1 MSTFRAL
8 GVLTNHSNKLESE
21 LMINRNRLWYRR
33 PADAWDQAL
42 PLGNGRLGA
51 MVFGSIADEH
61 YQLNEESLWAG
72 EPLDVY
78 PDGFAEHLKIVQRL
92 VLDGRIGEARE
103 YGLKHLTASPTGFR
117 SYQPLGD
124 LRLAFDHGAQA
135 DHYTRELDLQ
145 TGVALVHYTVASTT
159 FTRESLISAVDDVLA
174 VRISA
179 NVAGSISATVFF
191 ERERDVK
198 IAALEP
204 SRIEVDGQII
214 DVPAADGGY
223 DDNPGGSGPGGEH
236 MKLAGRLV
244 ARISGGTIS
253 PAGDRLRITEA
264 DEVVLLFAAG
274 TDFCLELMESD
285 RSRDPGV
292 ESDTTLESIA
302 AKTWPEILADHI
314 ADHRF
319 FFDRVSLHLGE
330 SDQDDLPTDERLTAV
345 KAGADDPG
353 LEALYFQFGRYLLM
367 GSSRA
372 PGRLPANLQGIWN
385 QDMWAAWES
394 DYHLN
399 INLQMNYWP
408 ADLCNLAETIDPLVD
423 FFARVTEKGR
433 KSAEILYEARGWMT
447 YTCVDLFGRT
457 TPAASNI
464 ESQFM
469 NGSLDPLAGAWMAM
483 TLWRHY
489 TFTLDESFLR
499 ERAYPILRGAAEF
512 LLDYLIENED
522 GKLVVVPSTSPEN
535 RYVDPENGELLR
547 ITQGSTYHM
556 SLVREVFETVL
567 AATARLRT
575 DNDLGDRLKE
585 ALAKLP
591 ALAISTAG
599 TIQEWYR
606 DYEEGEPGHRHMSHL
621 LGLHPF
627 AHITPQTPDLLAAAT
642 ASIERRLHH
651 GGGHTGWSRA
661 WIVNLF
667 ARLHNGAEAHKHL
680 VQLLQKSTSP
690 NLLDVHPPFQIDGNF
705 GGTAGVAEML
715 LQSHEGPMRLLPAL
729 SPTWPSGRVHG
740 LRARG
745 GFIVDIEWRDR
756 KLASSVIKSTAGE
769 RCALYS
775 TIPVTILCEG
785 APIATED
792 SAPDVVAFETKSGL
806 SYVVEPALDA

>member
-1 MSTFRAL
+1 MR
-8 GVLTNHSNKLESE
+8 
-21 LMINRNRLWYRR
+21 NRNKLWYRQ
-33 PADAWDQAL
+33 PAEAWDQAL

-51 MVFGSIADEH
+51 MVFGSTIEER

-78 PDGFAEHLKIVQRL
+78 PDGFADHLKIVQRL
-92 VLDGRIGEARE
+92 VLEGKTSEARE

-124 LRLAFDHGAQA
+124 LRITFEHGAQA

-145 TGVALVHYTVASTT
+145 AGVARAQYTVAGTT

-179 NVAGSISATVFF
+179 DTAGSIGATVFF
-191 ERERDVK
+191 ERERDAKVVSVK
-198 IAALEP
+198 PARLDI
-204 SRIEVDGQII
+204 DGQII
-214 DVPAADGGY
+214 DIPASDGGY

-236 MKLAGRLV
+236 MRFAGCLV
-244 ARISGGTIS
+244 ARVTGGTTKEER
-253 PAGDRLRITEA
+253 DRLAIAHA
-264 DEVVLLFAAG
+264 DEVLLLFTAC
-274 TDFCLELMESD
+274 TDFNLELMNSD
-285 RSRDPGV
+285 PSIDPGA
-292 ESDTTLESIA
+292 ESEVILERLAGKSWDEMRA
-302 AKTWPEILADHI
+302 DHLADHGS
-314 ADHRF
+314 
-319 FFDRVSLHLGE
+319 FFDRISIHLGE
-330 SDQDDLPTDERLTAV
+330 SPQDELPTDERLIAIQSG
-345 KAGADDPG
+345 KEDPS

-385 QDMWAAWES
+385 EDMWAAWES

-408 ADLCNLAETIDPLVD
+408 ADLCNLSETVAPLVD

-433 KSAEILYEARGWMT
+433 ESAKKLYGARGWMT

-457 TPAASNI
+457 TPAASNL

-483 TLWRHY
+483 TLWRHFTY
-489 TFTLDESFLR
+489 TRDDTFLE
-499 ERAYPILRGAAEF
+499 ERAFPILRGAAEF

-522 GKLVVVPSTSPEN
+522 GLLVVVPSTSPEN
-535 RYVDPENGELLR
+535 RYVDPQSGELVR

-556 SLVREVFETVL
+556 SLVREVFQAVV
-567 AATARLRT
+567 AASEELGVDDDLCT
-575 DNDLGDRLKE
+575 DLKA

-591 ALAISTAG
+591 PLAISKSG
-599 TIQEWYR
+599 TIQEWYK

-621 LGLHPF
+621 MGLHPF
-627 AHITPQTPDLLAAAT
+627 AHITSQTKDLLAAAK
-642 ASIERRLHH
+642 ASLERRLQH

-661 WIVNLF
+661 WIVNQY
-667 ARLHNGAEAHKHL
+667 ARLHDGTEAHEHL
-680 VQLLQKSTSP
+680 RRLLQKSTSP

-715 LQSHEGPMRLLPAL
+715 VQSHEGPIRLLPAL
-729 SPTWPSGRVHG
+729 SPTWPTGWVRG

-745 GFIVDIEWRDR
+745 GFVIDIEWEDQKFTRGM
-756 KLASSVIKSTAGE
+756 ITSTAGR

-775 TIPVTILCEG
+775 AAHVTIRSNG
-785 APIATED
+785 ALVATENT
-792 SAPDVVAFETKSGL
+792 APDVVEFETQSGS
-806 SYVVEPALDA
+806 SYLVEQV